1 MTSPQVTTS
10 RTAMRAGS
18 LRYGAYAVKSRCIDR
33 LSWGRTSSGGLAEIS
48 MSSSYFG
55 LASSPDS
62 SGWMIATSVSSSGSR
77 CERSQRKKRRIGGST
92 SRTKSASPVASW
104 MRKTARA
111 TTGGWIVAVKNGSAS
126 AIEYSRSAASCA
138 LFSQRSMWGMNP
150 SGWAPCIKQRIS
162 CFASAG
168 STCTR
173 AIAGTGLAVACGPSA
188 QPIATGGNKAAT
200 LSGTIT
206 VSYPDELGAK
216 PKYVDQA
223 AQALKTKYS
232 GLDVKID
239 LQKISSGDYYT
250 KLLLALSG
258 GGDVPDVI
266 HVGGDRI
273 GELADAG
280 YIEPLDKYVS
290 QWDDWKNYPQAV
302 KDGVSYQGKV
312 WAIPYGLDMR
322 WLYIRRDAMDKAG
335 LSADWTPKNVD
346 DILNGAKAV
355 KDKVSGVIPYAL
367 YAGQA
372 GDTGTANHSFVPL
385 VWAYGGDIIDKSG
398 KWIGNSDAIRK
409 ALDYYQRTY
418 SGGLT
423 PKEILTSTK
432 PWTAMRENEG
442 KGTLALL
449 FEGGWVYGG
458 WQNAPFDKAATQ
470 KNVHYVL
477 HPTSQGGPSFTIGG
491 PGTVWYVTA
500 KSKNKDA
507 AWAFIAQWNNKDTV
521 AKLNIEDPHPV
532 ARTDSADVA
541 EFKAQQYLVD
551 STEALKKAKFIPT
564 DSNYGKVI
572 GAIQKATGRVAAG
585 EMGFA
590 DAPTRYPA

>member
-1 MTSPQVTTS
+1 MSADYPAGPARMIRNAPARTRRACGGEEKMEERRPVIS
-10 RTAMRAGS
+10 RRVFLQAM
-18 LRYGAYAVKSRCIDR
+18 
-33 LSWGRTSSGGLAEIS
+33 
-48 MSSSYFG
+48 
-55 LASSPDS
+55 
-62 SGWMIATSVSSSGSR
+62 
-77 CERSQRKKRRIGGST
+77 
-92 SRTKSASPVASW
+92 
-104 MRKTARA
+104 
-111 TTGGWIVAVKNGSAS
+111 
-126 AIEYSRSAASCA
+126 AA
-138 LFSQRSMWGMNP
+138 
-150 SGWAPCIKQRIS
+150 
-162 CFASAG
+162 
-168 STCTR
+168 
-173 AIAGTGLAVACGPSA
+173 TGLAVACGPSA
-188 QPIATGGNKAAT
+188 QPIATGGNTAAT

-232 GLDVKID
+232 GLAVKID

-458 WQNAPFDKAATQ
+458 WQNPPFDK
-470 KNVHYVL
+470 
-477 HPTSQGGPSFTIGG
+477 S
-491 PGTVWYVTA
+491 
-500 KSKNKDA
+500 
-507 AWAFIAQWNNKDTV
+507 
-521 AKLNIEDPHPV
+521 
-532 ARTDSADVA
+532 
-541 EFKAQQYLVD
+541 
-551 STEALKKAKFIPT
+551 PT
-564 DSNYGKVI
+564 DANYGKVI
-572 GAIQKATGRVAAG
+572 GVIQKATGNVASGQMSVDDAAKRY
-585 EMGFA
+585 A
-590 DAPTRYPA
+590 DDLKQAIGADKVITQ

>member
-1 MTSPQVTTS
+1 M
-10 RTAMRAGS
+10 A
-18 LRYGAYAVKSRCIDR
+18 
-33 LSWGRTSSGGLAEIS
+33 
-48 MSSSYFG
+48 
-55 LASSPDS
+55 
-62 SGWMIATSVSSSGSR
+62 ATGV
-77 CERSQRKKRRIGGST
+77 
-92 SRTKSASPVASW
+92 V
-104 MRKTARA
+104 
-111 TTGGWIVAVKNGSAS
+111 
-126 AIEYSRSAASCA
+126 
-138 LFSQRSMWGMNP
+138 
-150 SGWAPCIKQRIS
+150 
-162 CFASAG
+162 
-168 STCTR
+168 
-173 AIAGTGLAVACGPSA
+173 VACGTGP
-188 QPIATGGNKAAT
+188 TGGGGGGSGGS

-216 PKYVDQA
+216 PKYVEKA
-223 AQALKTKYS
+223 ASDLKSKYS
-232 GLDVKID
+232 GLTVNID

-280 YIEPLDKYVS
+280 YIEPLDKYVG
-290 QWDDWKNYPQAV
+290 QWDDWKSYPQAV

-335 LSADWTPKNVD
+335 LGADWTPKNVD
-346 DILNGAKAV
+346 EILTAAKAV
-355 KDKVSGVIPYAL
+355 KDKNATSIPYAL
-367 YAGQA
+367 YAGVGA
-372 GDTGTANHSFVPL
+372 DTGTANHSFVPL

-398 KWIGNSDAIRK
+398 KWIGDSPAVRK
-409 ALDYYQRTY
+409 ALDYYQRAY
-418 SGGLT
+418 SQGLS
-423 PKEILTSTK
+423 PKEILTTTK
-432 PWTAMRENEG
+432 PWTSMREKEG
-442 KGTLALL
+442 NGQLALL

-458 WQNAPFDKAATQ
+458 WQTANKSETE

-477 HPTSQGGPSFTIGG
+477 HPTSSAGPSFTIGG
-491 PGTVWYVTA
+491 PGTVWYITS

-532 ARTDSADVA
+532 ARSDSADVA

-551 STEALKKAKFIPT
+551 STKALEKARFIPT
-564 DSNYGKVI
+564 DANYGKVI

-585 EMGFA
+585 EMSA
-590 DAPTRYPA
+590 DEASKRYTDDLKQAIGADKVITQ

>member
-1 MTSPQVTTS
+1 MIRNAPARTRRACGGEEKMEERRPVIS
-10 RTAMRAGS
+10 RRVFLQAM
-18 LRYGAYAVKSRCIDR
+18 
-33 LSWGRTSSGGLAEIS
+33 
-48 MSSSYFG
+48 
-55 LASSPDS
+55 
-62 SGWMIATSVSSSGSR
+62 
-77 CERSQRKKRRIGGST
+77 
-92 SRTKSASPVASW
+92 
-104 MRKTARA
+104 
-111 TTGGWIVAVKNGSAS
+111 
-126 AIEYSRSAASCA
+126 AA
-138 LFSQRSMWGMNP
+138 
-150 SGWAPCIKQRIS
+150 
-162 CFASAG
+162 
-168 STCTR
+168 
-173 AIAGTGLAVACGPSA
+173 TGLAVACGPSA

-232 GLDVKID
+232 GLDVKVD

-458 WQNAPFDKAATQ
+458 WQNPPFDKSATE

-477 HPTSQGGPSFTIGG
+477 HPTSTGGPAFTIGG

-532 ARTDSADVA
+532 ARSDSADVA
-541 EFKAQQYLVD
+541 EFKAQPYLVD
-551 STEALKKAKFIPT
+551 STKALEKARFIPT
-564 DSNYGKVI
+564 DANYGKVI
-572 GAIQKATGRVAAG
+572 GVIQKATGNVASGQMSVDDAAKRY
-585 EMGFA
+585 A
-590 DAPTRYPA
+590 DDLKQAIGADKVITQ